1 MLRPLLRAK
10 NRKAWW
16 RRVPNSRPALWL
28 GPASGFLLALI
39 LVGSGCST
47 QEPSVAAE
55 AATDSIQAAPAPTA
69 PTERRLES
77 GDQTVSQRLRDAS
90 LAAEI
95 QLALMDERALRAFR
109 FDPVVV
115 DGQVLLQGNV
125 ETLDQRERAAS
136 VAASVPG
143 VQDVINEVTSTES
156 PVAATP

>member
-1 MLRPLLRAK
+1 M
-10 NRKAWW
+10 
-16 RRVPNSRPALWL
+16 
-28 GPASGFLLALI
+28 
-39 LVGSGCST
+39 
-47 QEPSVAAE
+47 
-55 AATDSIQAAPAPTA
+55 
-69 PTERRLES
+69 
-77 GDQTVSQRLRDAS
+77 SQRLRDAS